1 MDSVEQLLSLHC
13 LRRCQGTHTCQARS
27 LSDDVRMMMMMMIM
41 VMMAQ
46 IIVVKKNDD

>member
-27 LSDDVRMMMMMMIM
+27 LSDDVRMMMMMIM